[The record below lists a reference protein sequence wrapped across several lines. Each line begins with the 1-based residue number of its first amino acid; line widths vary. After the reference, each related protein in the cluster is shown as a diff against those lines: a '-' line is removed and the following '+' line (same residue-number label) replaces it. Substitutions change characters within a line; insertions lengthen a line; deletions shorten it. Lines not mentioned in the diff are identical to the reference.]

1 MNKERFLRRLC
12 YLKAFGYEFSNE
24 YFLTDQ
30 APNRSLSQL
39 NSQIKSCN
47 LCELCKSKNH
57 SLVGIGNANSKVIF
71 VLDSP
76 SELDDK
82 SGNLLSGA
90 VGEKF
95 YDLIKTEIK
104 DENFYV
110 TTLIKCKKNGNAPI
124 EASYDLCRPYLEC
137 EVKNVS
143 PKVVVALGEEVFYR
157 LSRSR
162 ADKSFE
168 SIRGNAVKSGNMLL
182 VPTYSPFW
190 VMQNPSKKEAFLLDL
205 NKIRRFL

>member
-30 APNRSLSQL
+30 TPNQSLSQL

-76 SELDDK
+76 GELDDK
-82 SGNLLSGA
+82 SGKLLSGA
-90 VGEKF
+90 IGEKF
-95 YDLIKTEIK
+95 YDLIKTEFK

-110 TTLIKCKKNGNAPI
+110 TTLIKCKKNDNAAI

-143 PKVVVALGEEVFYR
+143 PKVVVALGEEVFYKMIKQ
-157 LSRSR
+157 S
-162 ADKSFE
+162 AQSFE
-168 SIRGNAVKSGNMLL
+168 AIRGNIMKFKHSALL
-182 VPTYSPFW
+182 ATYSPS
-190 VMQNPSKKEAFLLDL
+190 VVAKNPSKKELFFSDLKKIKEFL
-205 NKIRRFL
+205 